1 MESAIR
7 PSSEMS
13 TPTCLSASS
22 DQLLSLQDPIRSLN
36 SKRQSPT
43 RTFLEASQENALTSY
58 HLTVQGFLHGLR
70 KSGSE
75 TPKLQSIA
83 STRHADLL
91 FANSVAT
98 VSRPGLLDPPEST
111 SSETDS
117 DHVLS
122 PSLETRRVRSPNP
135 EGAIG
140 SDVSMKMP
148 KVVRTYTKRTKHG
161 PLRRDDS
168 STLFLTR
175 SSTHEGALL
184 DQHLSDGSNMPT
196 GQLASGAKPTTKP
209 TEKRTS
215 AVPRKRKQQ
224 TLQDDEENCR
234 GDGSGKDAD
243 IVTSK
248 KSRKAKRKK
257 RRAPVNQLALVT
269 RLPSHEVPTV
279 NAQVRTYFLH
289 HLLRVSV
296 WDCAQAKANFTE

>member
-1 MESAIR
+1 MASAIR
-7 PSSEMS
+7 SLSEIG

-22 DQLLSLQDPIRSLN
+22 DQPLSVQDPIRSLK
-36 SKRQSPT
+36 SKRQSPA
-43 RTFLEASQENALTSY
+43 RAFLEASKENASTSY

-91 FANSVAT
+91 FVNSVAII
-98 VSRPGLLDPPEST
+98 SRPGLLDPPEST

-117 DHVLS
+117 DQVLS
-122 PSLETRRVRSPNP
+122 PSPETRRLRSPNP

-148 KVVRTYTKRTKHG
+148 KVVRTYTKRIKHG
-161 PLRRDDS
+161 PLVSDDS

-175 SSTHEGALL
+175 SPKHRGALL
-184 DQHLSDGSNMPT
+184 DQHLRDRSDMPT
-196 GQLASGAKPTTKP
+196 GQLASGAEPTTKP
-209 TEKRTS
+209 TKKRTS
-215 AVPRKRKQQ
+215 AVSRKRKQQ
-224 TLQDDEENCR
+224 TLQDDEGNRR
-234 GDGSGKDAD
+234 GDGSEDDAD

-248 KSRKAKRKK
+248 ESSKAKRKK

-269 RLPSHEVPTV
+269 RLPSHKVPTV

-289 HLLRVSV
+289 RLLRVSV
-296 WDCAQAKANFTE
+296 WDWAQATANFTE